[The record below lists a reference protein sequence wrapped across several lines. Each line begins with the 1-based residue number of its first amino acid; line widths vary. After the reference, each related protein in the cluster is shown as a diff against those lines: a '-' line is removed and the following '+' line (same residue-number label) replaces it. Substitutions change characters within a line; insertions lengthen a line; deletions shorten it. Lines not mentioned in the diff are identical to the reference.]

1 MKSLIKFFSTLVF
14 ALCLISCS
22 ESSSTQT
29 LKGEIRIYDNNYHK
43 GPEGCG
49 FNTLGNNP
57 GIIIYNSREEIIG
70 VAQIN
75 EKHAG
80 FPCTLEWVA
89 HRLPKTNVYKIRRS
103 WEPTADVYSYYGLEK
118 SDWEKNWSYW
128 PFD

>member
-29 LKGEIRIYDNNYHK
+29 LKGEITITDNNYHK

-57 GIIIYNSREEIIG
+57 GVIIYNGREEIIG

-80 FPCTLEWVA
+80 FWCTLEWA
-89 HRLPKTNVYKIRRS
+89 ATGLPKTNVYQIRRS
-103 WEPTADVYSYYGLEK
+103 WDPTGALYSYDELEK
-118 SDWEKNWSYW
+118 LDWEINWS
-128 PFD
+128 FD